1 MKVVIEERLRVG
13 RKGEIFTTKR
23 IRDALNI
30 KPGSYVVARVTDNK
44 LVTIRIPELSEILG
58 DYFVSVGWDGVE
70 SISEE
75 MQRKLMEDE

>member
-1 MKVVIEERLRVG
+1 MIEEKLRVG
-13 RKGEIFTTKR
+13 KKGEIFTTKR

-30 KPGSYVVARVTDNK
+30 KPESYVLARVKDNK
-44 LVTIRIPELSEILG
+44 LIIMKIPELSELLG
-58 DYFVSVGWDGVE
+58 DYFVSVSWDDVE

>member
-1 MKVVIEERLRVG
+1 MIEEKLKIG
-13 RKGEIFTTKR
+13 KKGEIFTTKR

-30 KPGSYVVARVTDNK
+30 KPGSYVVAKVRDNK
-44 LVTIRIPELSEILG
+44 LVIIRIPELSELLG
-58 DYFVSVGWDGVE
+58 DYFVSVSWDDVE

>member
-1 MKVVIEERLRVG
+1 MRRSLKTG
-13 RKGEIFTTKR
+13 KKGEIFTTKR

-30 KPGSYVVARVTDNK
+30 KPGSYVVAKVKNNK
-44 LVTIRIPELSEILG
+44 LVIIGIPELSELLG
-58 DYFVSVGWDGVE
+58 DYFVSVSWDDVE